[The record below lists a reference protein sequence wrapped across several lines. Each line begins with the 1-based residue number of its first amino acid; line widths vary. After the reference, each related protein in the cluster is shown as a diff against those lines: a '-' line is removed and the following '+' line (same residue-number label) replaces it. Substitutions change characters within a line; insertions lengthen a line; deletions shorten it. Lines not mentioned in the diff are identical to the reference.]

1 MLVGGE
7 LVGVGASEVAGQNL
21 PPGSA
26 ALPEDQCAGHR
37 TTRNE
42 TSTSNRMFFSKYFEL
57 FLVYV
62 SICDVPLLQCRSYD
76 LPSRHLETKMRT
88 PLK

>member
-1 MLVGGE
+1 MLVVGE
-7 LVGVGASEVAGQNL
+7 LVGVGASEVAGRNL

-26 ALPEDQCAGHR
+26 ALPEDQCAGNR
-37 TTRNE
+37 TARNE
-42 TSTSNRMFFSKYFEL
+42 TPTSNQVFFSKYFKL

-76 LPSRHLETKMRT
+76 LPFRHPETKMRT